1 MSAPRLEFLADGTVT
16 VRIGKVEIG
25 QGIVTAMAQIAADA
39 LALPLNRIRIEAA
52 NTVTGPDEGVTAGS
66 LSVQDAGATLR
77 QVCEEARLA
86 FMENPSLRPGWS
98 APGAKTQAGQPVVGS
113 SVPRFDL
120 LDKFIGRPRFIHDLS
135 LPGMLYGRVARPPS
149 PGAQLLEVDLQA
161 VQALPGVVATVRN
174 GRFLGVVANSEYAAV
189 KALAVLARKA
199 QWQEAPTLPP
209 VHALAEYLRS
219 QPHETSVYAE
229 KLALPELESAQASG
243 SAVGPAV
250 RSFKASYSR
259 PFLAHASIGPSC
271 AAAVWRGQSVEV
283 WSHSQAIYNLR
294 ADLSK
299 MLTLPEQDI
308 VVRHLEGAGCYGH
321 NGADDVAAD
330 AVLLAQAVTGQ
341 AVLVQWT
348 REDELSWSPLGAAM
362 VADLQA
368 EVDAQGRIVNW
379 QHAVISTG
387 HSSRPGRTPSSVL
400 LAATHCAGAPEMP
413 LSINMPLANGGGAQR
428 NSVPV
433 YNFPAWRA
441 VNHRVMTMPLRTSS
455 LRSLGAHCNVFAAES
470 FMDEMATALEI
481 DPLVF
486 RLNHL
491 DDTRTRAVLEKAA
504 DMAAWSDRQ
513 PESGQGMGLAVSRYK
528 NTGSYC
534 AVVAL
539 IDASRELR
547 VKKLWIAV
555 DVGQVVNPVGVLNQI
570 EGGAIQTVS
579 WVLKEAVQFDQTR
592 VQSTTWDTYP
602 ILRFSEVPEIEIHLI
617 DRPELPSLGA
627 GEATQGPVAAAIA
640 NALAHALGVR
650 VREMPITADT
660 VAKAAWN

>member
-1 MSAPRLEFLADGTVT
+1 MSAPRLEFLVDGTVT

-39 LALPLNRIRIEAA
+39 LDLPLSSIRIETA

-77 QVCEEARLA
+77 QVCEEARRDFA
-86 FMENPSLRPGWS
+86 ENLSLRPGWP
-98 APGAKTQAGQPVVGS
+98 AAGAKTNSDQPVVGS

-135 LPGMLYGRVARPPS
+135 LPGLLYGRVARPPS

-174 GRFLGVVANSEYAAV
+174 GRFLGVVADSEYAAV

-199 QWQEAPTLPP
+199 QWQETQTLPP
-209 VHALAEYLRS
+209 VHALADYLRS

-229 KLALPELESAQASG
+229 KLAPPEPPSAQVTG
-243 SAVGPAV
+243 SVAGPAV

-271 AAAVWRGQSVEV
+271 AAAVWRGQGVEV

-299 MLTLPEQDI
+299 MLNLPEQDI
-308 VVRHLEGAGCYGH
+308 VVRHVEGAGCYGH

-330 AVLLAQAVTGQ
+330 AVLLAQAVSGR

-348 REDELSWSPLGAAM
+348 REDEMSWSPLGAAM

-387 HSSRPGRTPSSVL
+387 HSSRPGRWPSSVL

-470 FMDEMATALEI
+470 FMDEIATALEI

-504 DMAAWSDRQ
+504 EMAAWSDRQ

-528 NTGSYC
+528 NTGSFC

-539 IDASRELR
+539 IDAGRELR

-555 DVGQVVNPVGVLNQI
+555 DVGQVVNPDGVRNQI

-592 VQSTTWDTYP
+592 VQSSTWDTYP

-617 DRPELPSLGA
+617 DRPDLPSLGA

-650 VREMPITADT
+650 VREMPITVDA